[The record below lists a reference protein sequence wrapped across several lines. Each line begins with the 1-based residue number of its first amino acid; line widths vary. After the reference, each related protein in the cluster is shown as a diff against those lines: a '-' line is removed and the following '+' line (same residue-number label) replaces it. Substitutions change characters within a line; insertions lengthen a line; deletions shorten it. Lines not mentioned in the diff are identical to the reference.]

1 MGCVYDLDPAPEA
14 FVDAMIES
22 ACRAPAVL
30 TCPRC
35 GGALKRLEAIRAVAC
50 AASCGFLATDLQIAQ
65 EQGMPPQVTSWSL
78 NLSRMATRPLPD
90 EEREV
95 VPPVPPPD
103 SLAAR
108 ARDLRDRCGDVI
120 AGLVEMRADIARTEA
135 RLAAKRSPRVRKAF
149 LVALALAV
157 VAAGAAWW
165 LGGML

>member
-1 MGCVYDLDPAPEA
+1 
-14 FVDAMIES
+14 
-22 ACRAPAVL
+22 
-30 TCPRC
+30 
-35 GGALKRLEAIRAVAC
+35 
-50 AASCGFLATDLQIAQ
+50 
-65 EQGMPPQVTSWSL
+65 MPPQVTSWSL